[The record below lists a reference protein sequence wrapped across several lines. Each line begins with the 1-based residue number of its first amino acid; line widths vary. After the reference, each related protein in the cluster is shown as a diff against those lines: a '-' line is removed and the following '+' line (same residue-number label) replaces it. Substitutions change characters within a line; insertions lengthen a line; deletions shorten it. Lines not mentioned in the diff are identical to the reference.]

1 MAEAKARSKAKPED
15 ETPVIGPDTLG
26 LTPLERMTELTRR
39 IIAVPKSEI
48 VAASAKK
55 RKRKRH

>member
-1 MAEAKARSKAKPED
+1 MAKAEARPQEKADPMIPPPELD
-15 ETPVIGPDTLG
+15 G

-48 VAASAKK
+48 TPKPK
-55 RKRKRH
+55 RKQRRH